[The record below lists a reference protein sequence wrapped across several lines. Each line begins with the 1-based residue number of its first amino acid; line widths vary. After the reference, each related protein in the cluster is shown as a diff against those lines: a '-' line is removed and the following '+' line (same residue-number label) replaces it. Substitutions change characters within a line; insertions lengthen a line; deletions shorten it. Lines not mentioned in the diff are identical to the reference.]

1 MDSLLNDCHAILLQG
16 VKLLRSLDAATY
28 TERHPS
34 CFNSSIGGHIRH
46 NLDHYWSL
54 LRGLDDGQIDY
65 DARARDAAIE
75 NDPGAAADASEAIA
89 AELKT
94 LEGGNT
100 DRDLRVKMD
109 TGSYALPDEEWSRST
124 LRRELQFLLSHTVH
138 HYALITVMCRD
149 IGVTPEPG
157 FGVAPSTL
165 KYQQARV

>member
-16 VKLLRSLDAATY
+16 VKLLRTLDGPAY
-28 TERHPS
+28 MRRHS
-34 CFNSSIGGHIRH
+34 NCFDSSIGGHVRH

-54 LRGLDDGQIDY
+54 LRGLDSGEIDY

-75 NDPGAAADASEAIA
+75 KDPLAAANASEEIA
-89 AELKT
+89 TELLK
-94 LEGGNT
+94 LQGSDI
-100 DRDLRVKMD
+100 DRELRVKMD
-109 TGSYALPDEEWSRST
+109 TGSYALPEEEWSRST

-138 HYALITVMCRD
+138 HYALITVMCRNL
-149 IGVTPEPG
+149 GVTPEPG